1 MPATLM
7 TYSRPSLEAAGEYA
21 YALREELHRRARFRP
36 SEKKSQ
42 KFKFSSNPHFCQ
54 SHAARYVDPFTPS
67 IDMIEA

>member
-1 MPATLM
+1 MRTPYGKSSTDA
-7 TYSRPSLEAAGEYA
+7 P
-21 YALREELHRRARFRP
+21 RFRS